1 MKKIFLFA
9 AMALMTSTMAQ
20 AKGEFANTTMID
32 QIDVDAL
39 TVTIKGR
46 IAESWATV
54 EDALTTYAEQ
64 PAEDAIA
71 AWSLDL
77 LSTFEGG
84 AIDFD
89 VEGAT
94 VLKEDFSANIIFVSN
109 GTFVASEDGAVLY
122 VKDGTKQEQIATLT
136 NGLLKLENNDA
147 VKALLG
153 QDIVIPMTI
162 QILYNPNPV
171 KKEVQNVE
179 GADFNVVLK
188 ASLPATVEATVS
200 SVGAGGYSSPYALD
214 FTSLKAKGL
223 TAYIGVGFE
232 NGAIQLIAVDKA
244 PAKTALYLKGQG
256 TFEIPTLA
264 KDETYFVNIFKPA
277 VEKIDVEPTTTVG
290 GETYKNY
297 SFNKSTSTGAPTF
310 YPITATKS
318 VGPNKM
324 YLSMPDWAE
333 EGMNSTSTGEA
344 TVKVGNLKVASFSS
358 DKDLDFT
365 SVSGLKAFV
374 AVGFSN
380 NSIVLSQVKKVAAG
394 TGLYLKAD
402 AAATYTIPAATGAVP
417 YYVDAFV
424 GTPSAVTVNTTQV
437 IDGVQFS
444 VLRFAANKDNTAASF
459 YPITEATYDF
469 GAGKAYLLLPTNV
482 LPSAARGIGFTF
494 VDAEATGI
502 SEVAESVKA
511 QNNEGIFNL
520 NGQRV
525 STPRKGLYII
535 NGRKMLMK

>member
-46 IAESWATV
+46 VAESWATV

-94 VLKEDFSANIIFVSN
+94 VLKKDFSANIIFVSN

-147 VKALLG
+147 MKALLG

-200 SVGAGGYSSPYALD
+200 SVGAAGFSCPYALD
-214 FTSLKAKGL
+214 FTSLKASGL
-223 TAYIGVGFE
+223 TAFIGVGFE

-264 KDETYFVNIFKPA
+264 KDESYFVNIFKPA
-277 VEKIDVEPTTTVG
+277 VEQINVEPTVTVG

-297 SFNKSTSTGAPTF
+297 SFNKSQATGDPTF
-310 YPITATKS
+310 YPITTTKS

-333 EGMNSTSTGEA
+333 AGKTSASTGDA
-344 TVKVGNLKVASFSS
+344 SVKISDAKVASFSS

-365 SVSGLKAFV
+365 GVSGLKAFI
-374 AVGFSN
+374 AAGFSN

-402 AAATYTIPAATGAVP
+402 AAGTYTIPAATGAVP
-417 YYVDAFV
+417 YFVDAFV
-424 GTPSAVTVNTTQV
+424 GLPAGGTVHPTET
-437 IDGVQFS
+437 IDGVEYTN
-444 VLRFAANKDNTAASF
+444 LNFALSQSTGEPTFFPLTADK
-459 YPITEATYDF
+459 TYS
-469 GAGKAYLLLPTNV
+469 AGKMYLQ
-482 LPSAARGIGFTF
+482 LPSSLIPTAARGIGFTF

>member
-46 IAESWATV
+46 IADYWTTV
-54 EDALTTYAEQ
+54 DDVLTTSKDQ
-64 PAEDAIA
+64 PAASAIA
-71 AWSLDL
+71 AWSFDL
-77 LSTFEGG
+77 LSTFQGG

-94 VLKEDFSANIIFVSN
+94 VLKEDFSANIIFSKKDE
-109 GTFVASEDGAVLY
+109 TLVASDDGAVLY
-122 VKDGTKQEQIATLT
+122 LKNGTKQEQIATIT
-136 NGLLKLENNDA
+136 DGILKLENNDA
-147 VKALLG
+147 VKGLLG
-153 QDIVIPMTI
+153 KDIVLPMTI

-179 GADFNVVLK
+179 GADFNAVLT
-188 ASLPATVEATVS
+188 SSRPETVEATVT
-200 SVGAGGYSSPYALD
+200 SVGAGGFSSEYALD

-232 NGAIQLIAVDKA
+232 DGSIQLIAIDKA
-244 PAKTALYLKGQG
+244 PAKSALYLKGAG
-256 TFEIPTLA
+256 TFEIPTIA
-264 KDETYFVNIFKPA
+264 KDESYFVNIFKPA

-297 SFNKSTSTGAPTF
+297 SFNKSTSSGEPTF
-310 YPITATKS
+310 YPITSTKS

-324 YLSMPDWAE
+324 YLSMPEWAE
-333 EGMNSTSTGEA
+333 DGKASTSTGEA
-344 TVKVGNLKVASFSS
+344 TVTVSDAKVASFSS

-374 AVGFSN
+374 AAGFSN

-402 AAATYTIPAATGAVP
+402 AAGTYTIPAATDKVP

-424 GTPSAVTVNTTQV
+424 GLPSGGTIHPTET
-437 IDGVQFS
+437 IDGVEFTN
-444 VLRFAANKDNTAASF
+444 LNFALSKSTGEPTFFPLDADK
-459 YPITEATYDF
+459 TY
-469 GAGKAYLLLPTNV
+469 GAGKMYLQ
-482 LPSAARGIGFTF
+482 LPSSIIPTAARGIGFTF
-494 VDAEATGI
+494 VETEATGI
-502 SEVAESVKA
+502 SEIAESVKA

-525 STPRKGLYII
+525 STPKKGLYII